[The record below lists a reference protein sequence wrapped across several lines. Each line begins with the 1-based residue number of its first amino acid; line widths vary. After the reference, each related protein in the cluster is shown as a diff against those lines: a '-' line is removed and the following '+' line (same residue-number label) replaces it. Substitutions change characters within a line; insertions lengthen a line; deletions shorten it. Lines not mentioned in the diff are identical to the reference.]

1 MLTHLLLHSIIL
13 STTVSRPLSYFYLI
27 CKAPPDWLSAVSLV
41 RSTKQHQ
48 QPRLH
53 RQSKKPLEPF
63 PSPIYP
69 SRHFHSADKMAA
81 DGLLKLMTERRSF
94 YPLNKEIP
102 VTPKRVMEIVKTAVH
117 QTPSSFNS
125 QSNRVLVLF
134 GTDHEKLWD
143 ITAEDLRAVVPAD
156 LWDPTGKKITMS
168 KAAAGTVRFL
178 AFPLPPS
185 F

>member
-1 MLTHLLLHSIIL
+1 
-13 STTVSRPLSYFYLI
+13 
-27 CKAPPDWLSAVSLV
+27 
-41 RSTKQHQ
+41 
-48 QPRLH
+48 
-53 RQSKKPLEPF
+53 
-63 PSPIYP
+63 
-69 SRHFHSADKMAA
+69 MAA

-94 YPLNKEIP
+94 YPLKKEIP

-134 GTDHEKLWD
+134 GTDHERLWD

>member
-1 MLTHLLLHSIIL
+1 MQGTSRLAVSRLTGAVPRSII
-13 STTVSRPLSYFYLI
+13 SSPASI
-27 CKAPPDWLSAVSLV
+27 V
-41 RSTKQHQ
+41 RAKT
-48 QPRLH
+48 
-53 RQSKKPLEPF
+53 LEPF
-63 PSPIYP
+63 SYPINP
-69 SRHFHSADKMAA
+69 SRQFHNADKMAA
-81 DGLLKLMTERRSF
+81 DGFLKLMTERRSF

-102 VTPKRVMEIVKTAVH
+102 VTPERVTEIVKTAIH

-156 LWDPTGKKITMS
+156 QWEPTGKKMAMF
-168 KAAAGTVRFL
+168 KAAAGTVHFL
-178 AFPLPPS
+178 AFPPPPS